1 MRDFNESYT
10 IRDFVDKNK
19 WSNVYIGINNETKQ
33 NIILNMLINIDGNE
47 GKIEKFKGEVNLL
60 KNIDNTNLVSI
71 NNMYTENNKGKM
83 TYFIESEN
91 FEGLTLKELKEVSE
105 ITKIQSLQMIREVLN
120 GILELNN
127 IGFNFES
134 LSEDDIIVN
143 NEGIV
148 KVNTLNFINN
158 HQGHINCEEVLNSR
172 FQKNSDVF
180 VVGSI
185 LCELLT
191 NKKDFNTKDDN
202 LDLDENLKEI
212 LEKCTNKKHKLIHK
226 YEDVEDFS
234 NDIISY
240 LERGIISSKAIID
253 LEQLKGIKS
262 KLKPKNNK
270 YIAICSTVILVLC
283 TSAFGIKHFLDN
295 RKTENQV
302 SATETAIDDY
312 ENKTEEKTQ
321 TMTPTVNKYNS
332 SNTVKPTN
340 KSEEITN
347 EKDNNTNTENNKDNE
362 EDNTNSDK
370 DNTNPPDIDNNN
382 SDNNNNKD
390 DNNNNANDDNQDQ
403 NDDEEPTEEP
413 DNSDNEDEN
422 NQDSE
427 DSKEDQDDNDENQ
440 NTDNENN
447 QENSEEN
454 NSLQEDDDTKEN
466 SSNDNSNVND
476 LL

>member
-1 MRDFNESYT
+1 
-10 IRDFVDKNK
+10 
-19 WSNVYIGINNETKQ
+19 
-33 NIILNMLINIDGNE
+33 
-47 GKIEKFKGEVNLL
+47 
-60 KNIDNTNLVSI
+60 
-71 NNMYTENNKGKM
+71 M
-83 TYFIESEN
+83 T
-91 FEGLTLKELKEVSE
+91 
-105 ITKIQSLQMIREVLN
+105 REVLN
-120 GILELNN
+120 GMLELNN

-143 NEGIV
+143 NQGIV

-226 YEDVEDFS
+226 YEDVEDFL